1 MLMAKACKT
10 IKKYY
15 MDCQCYILIK
25 HIYSVCRFKQEILK
39 RRISPN
45 DGPSKNHL
53 WGRPVRTDYLQLKI

>member
-45 DGPSKNHL
+45 DGPSKNL
-53 WGRPVRTDYLQLKI
+53 CGVIRFGQTISN